1 MPSTSPGMRS
11 EPLHRRRRSAG
22 TDAGRRSL
30 SAESA
35 SSEGLRSQVHV
46 GAGSS
51 AASEVEPPFLLI
63 PDLTN
68 APGGAESTN
77 ISSRTL
83 PAIPEPVP
91 EDVLKPIGEID
102 ERREKL
108 MQWERVKLHKRT
120 MVFSVPR
127 FERAYL
133 LSLEPKLRRSLW
145 VPAVAFIAFALVC
158 LLYPS
163 IWVSKWDTSANIL
176 FNSCWLVIASLGLFV
191 LFTFPFSLPPS
202 RYLELYIQVWTGFTM
217 TAATIFGTPYRV
229 ATITGT
235 DYSVAFPGANLGVA
249 DISVFLDLITIMYF
263 SVYTPLRIRRL
274 FPVAVA
280 INCLYAGISIG
291 FGVPSYGTNSDV
303 IESSSTDR
311 WFALSLT
318 LVLILSSILCLTGKY
333 RLELFQRTNF
343 LRLEVSQR
351 RIDVLERTIVAFDSS
366 NDKATRVTQMQLTHK
381 VRKSEKSLFVLDFQK
396 EVLMEGMSSHE
407 QQRMASGETPK
418 SGRFGQSGRPRPCS
432 IPPVLLGTIHPHVKC
447 CARIESNSCSCSIT
461 PGGEDSAGVPPTAC
475 FVDDYEP
482 LLRRVGRD
490 FTLDVEELWGSHQE
504 ESRCNPDCVLALYR
518 AVARACFPDD
528 QANRILNIGSE
539 APDGPQCPVYERF
552 LAEVCSRYLISAESF
567 MASFSVLPSS
577 TPSGIRSALSDL
589 DWASLVIACMCH
601 DVGHFGRTN
610 KFLVETRHPLA
621 LRYNDRSVMENYHA
635 ATMFDMLKESE
646 DWDISRGLSRSE
658 LKRFRSQIV
667 ALILSTDLGATQ
679 SLLDQIKGRVEAG
692 TALSVSQF
700 PEDSRLI
707 RELSICMADCG
718 HVWLTWDLHYKWAV
732 RLSSEFAAEARE
744 LATMRAGLGTPLT
757 SSLPGSDGGGPAPA
771 EQISFIEQCP
781 VALVRAMQ
789 SLVDLDGGT
798 EFASTA
804 SEWSK
809 AVEKALLDNASRWRE
824 MEAEEVS
831 RRSAEAGSRGSEGT
845 PLSSEGATSSEERSG
860 EAPVDSGNSPA
871 DQSDDD
877 DDVPMMSYREM
888 YGGPEG
894 RSSEAEDG
902 GVGSS
907 GIDSDDEPP
916 MLSYS
921 ALYNADGTSNVQA
934 SRRPV
939 PESAITSSGEPPLL
953 SYSALYRP
961 DGTSIVQPT
970 PQRDSG
976 VDDDDDGPPL
986 MSYSELYGRQQRA
999 SSRSAVD
1006 DSHPPTHSRSYD
1018 DSYTRTET
1026 AIVEEP
1032 SNSETSESPDKID
1045 NNEASVSAVT
1055 NVNEDKPKV
1064 AAEVNAGDSPGS
1076 DPLGWAVDKL
1086 LSRIVKENSIEQL
1099 IALLSEM
1106 TKKALFLQHQLD
1118 MSNTR
1123 NNQLLGEIEEL
1134 KNALDEERRKFQ
1146 ALEPPAPPPPVAPAT
1161 YAAEVPNGLGEMV
1174 PPGRAV
1180 SQLSELYE
1188 KHHIDREAREMLS
1201 NSRKIRRPDQ
1211 RQMVIDLFLEKV
1223 GHEQGKDVLAA
1234 LKGLPDFGTGDPVPG
1249 ADARHNRRMHNR
1261 RGGDQQHHP
1270 LHARSGPENR
1280 SWLFAQCVKEIE
1292 FKIQEPQQGAPPQRH
1307 NRNDY
1312 YDYNRAKW
1320 SGNNGRNNDRGVGAW
1335 AHRRDAS
1342 GW

>member
-1 MPSTSPGMRS
+1 MGRFGIDFTVITMPSTSPGMRS

-381 VRKSEKSLFVLDFQK
+381 RLLLMEKLIFRARSSGLSGLNVHNGQLASDLDHALSLVRKSEKSLFVLDFQK

-418 SGRFGQSGRPRPCS
+418 SGDSGSRGGHGPAASLLYCS
-432 IPPVLLGTIHPHVKC
+432 ALYTPMSSVAPGSRATAAAAASRYG
-447 CARIESNSCSCSIT
+447 ARGSTPSAAAVQ
-461 PGGEDSAGVPPTAC
+461 PGGEDSAGVPLTAC

-552 LAEVCSRYLISAESF
+552 LAEVCSRYLISVPYHNAVHAAQVTHHCAAIINS
-567 MASFSVLPSS
+567 L
-577 TPSGIRSALSDL
+577 GIRSALSDL

-888 YGGPEG
+888 YGGPE
-894 RSSEAEDG
+894 
-902 GVGSS
+902 
-907 GIDSDDEPP
+907 
-916 MLSYS
+916 
-921 ALYNADGTSNVQA
+921 
-934 SRRPV
+934 
-939 PESAITSSGEPPLL
+939 
-953 SYSALYRP
+953 
-961 DGTSIVQPT
+961 
-970 PQRDSG
+970 
-976 VDDDDDGPPL
+976 
-986 MSYSELYGRQQRA
+986 
-999 SSRSAVD
+999 
-1006 DSHPPTHSRSYD
+1006 
-1018 DSYTRTET
+1018 
-1026 AIVEEP
+1026 
-1032 SNSETSESPDKID
+1032 
-1045 NNEASVSAVT
+1045 
-1055 NVNEDKPKV
+1055 
-1064 AAEVNAGDSPGS
+1064 
-1076 DPLGWAVDKL
+1076 
-1086 LSRIVKENSIEQL
+1086 
-1099 IALLSEM
+1099 
-1106 TKKALFLQHQLD
+1106 
-1118 MSNTR
+1118 
-1123 NNQLLGEIEEL
+1123 
-1134 KNALDEERRKFQ
+1134 
-1146 ALEPPAPPPPVAPAT
+1146 
-1161 YAAEVPNGLGEMV
+1161 
-1174 PPGRAV
+1174 
-1180 SQLSELYE
+1180 
-1188 KHHIDREAREMLS
+1188 
-1201 NSRKIRRPDQ
+1201 
-1211 RQMVIDLFLEKV
+1211 
-1223 GHEQGKDVLAA
+1223 
-1234 LKGLPDFGTGDPVPG
+1234 
-1249 ADARHNRRMHNR
+1249 
-1261 RGGDQQHHP
+1261 
-1270 LHARSGPENR
+1270 
-1280 SWLFAQCVKEIE
+1280 
-1292 FKIQEPQQGAPPQRH
+1292 
-1307 NRNDY
+1307 
-1312 YDYNRAKW
+1312 
-1320 SGNNGRNNDRGVGAW
+1320 
-1335 AHRRDAS
+1335 
-1342 GW
+1342 

>member
-1 MPSTSPGMRS
+1 
-11 EPLHRRRRSAG
+11 
-22 TDAGRRSL
+22 
-30 SAESA
+30 
-35 SSEGLRSQVHV
+35 
-46 GAGSS
+46 
-51 AASEVEPPFLLI
+51 
-63 PDLTN
+63 
-68 APGGAESTN
+68 
-77 ISSRTL
+77 
-83 PAIPEPVP
+83 
-91 EDVLKPIGEID
+91 
-102 ERREKL
+102 
-108 MQWERVKLHKRT
+108 
-120 MVFSVPR
+120 
-127 FERAYL
+127 
-133 LSLEPKLRRSLW
+133 
-145 VPAVAFIAFALVC
+145 
-158 LLYPS
+158 
-163 IWVSKWDTSANIL
+163 
-176 FNSCWLVIASLGLFV
+176 
-191 LFTFPFSLPPS
+191 
-202 RYLELYIQVWTGFTM
+202 
-217 TAATIFGTPYRV
+217 
-229 ATITGT
+229 
-235 DYSVAFPGANLGVA
+235 
-249 DISVFLDLITIMYF
+249 
-263 SVYTPLRIRRL
+263 
-274 FPVAVA
+274 
-280 INCLYAGISIG
+280 
-291 FGVPSYGTNSDV
+291 
-303 IESSSTDR
+303 
-311 WFALSLT
+311 
-318 LVLILSSILCLTGKY
+318 
-333 RLELFQRTNF
+333 
-343 LRLEVSQR
+343 
-351 RIDVLERTIVAFDSS
+351 
-366 NDKATRVTQMQLTHK
+366 
-381 VRKSEKSLFVLDFQK
+381 
-396 EVLMEGMSSHE
+396 
-407 QQRMASGETPK
+407 
-418 SGRFGQSGRPRPCS
+418 
-432 IPPVLLGTIHPHVKC
+432 
-447 CARIESNSCSCSIT
+447 
-461 PGGEDSAGVPPTAC
+461 
-475 FVDDYEP
+475 
-482 LLRRVGRD
+482 
-490 FTLDVEELWGSHQE
+490 
-504 ESRCNPDCVLALYR
+504 
-518 AVARACFPDD
+518 
-528 QANRILNIGSE
+528 
-539 APDGPQCPVYERF
+539 
-552 LAEVCSRYLISAESF
+552 
-567 MASFSVLPSS
+567 
-577 TPSGIRSALSDL
+577 
-589 DWASLVIACMCH
+589 
-601 DVGHFGRTN
+601 
-610 KFLVETRHPLA
+610 
-621 LRYNDRSVMENYHA
+621 
-635 ATMFDMLKESE
+635 
-646 DWDISRGLSRSE
+646 
-658 LKRFRSQIV
+658 
-667 ALILSTDLGATQ
+667 
-679 SLLDQIKGRVEAG
+679 
-692 TALSVSQF
+692 
-700 PEDSRLI
+700 
-707 RELSICMADCG
+707 
-718 HVWLTWDLHYKWAV
+718 HYKWAV

-757 SSLPGSDGGGPAPA
+757 NSLPGSDGGGPAPA

-809 AVEKALLDNASRWRE
+809 AVEKALLDNGSRWRE
-824 MEAEEVS
+824 MEADEAA
-831 RRSAEAGSRGSEGT
+831 RRSAGAGSRCSEGVPLGSEK
-845 PLSSEGATSSEERSG
+845 ATSSEEISG
-860 EAPVDSGNSPA
+860 EAPVDSGNPPA
-871 DQSDDD
+871 DQSHDD

-902 GVGSS
+902 SGVGSS

-921 ALYNADGTSNVQA
+921 ALYNPDGTSNIQA

-939 PESAITSSGEPPLL
+939 PESAMTSSGEPPLL

-970 PQRDSG
+970 PQPDSG
-976 VDDDDDGPPL
+976 VDDGPPL

-1006 DSHPPTHSRSYD
+1006 DSHPPTHSRSSSYD
-1018 DSYTRTET
+1018 DSYTRSGRIQPPSKTET

-1032 SNSETSESPDKID
+1032 SNSETSESPDKND

-1055 NVNEDKPKV
+1055 DVKEDKPKV

-1123 NNQLLGEIEEL
+1123 NNQLLGEVEEL

-1161 YAAEVPNGLGEMV
+1161 YAAEAANGLDEVG

-1234 LKGLPDFGTGDPVPG
+1234 LKGLPDFATGDPVPG

-1320 SGNNGRNNDRGVGAW
+1320 SGNNADGDVGVDFNIDDVLEAELF
-1335 AHRRDAS
+1335 ALI
-1342 GW
+1342 